1 MLLFRNMKVFQMITI
16 VLVLVPASFQKLAFQ
31 SVNNVSKLFIVGIS
45 IIMNLTLFILILSN
59 ENMKNYE
66 NSKFY

>member
-1 MLLFRNMKVFQMITI
+1 MKVFQMITI